1 VTPADAEAGWRTI
14 NTVAAEHDREIED
27 EHFGV
32 LIPYSIG
39 PAPEPVL
46 AGLRARRPDLDDISV
61 IVPQGWDELTRT
73 INRFIDVGASKF
85 VVIPLAEP
93 ASPQAWVS
101 HLEEAA
107 AVLKPLEN

>member
-1 VTPADAEAGWRTI
+1 M
-14 NTVAAEHDREIED
+14 
-27 EHFGV
+27 
-32 LIPYSIG
+32 
-39 PAPEPVL
+39 
-46 AGLRARRPDLDDISV
+46 

-73 INRFIDVGASKF
+73 INKFIDVGASKF
-85 VVIPLAEP
+85 VVIPLVEP